1 MSTHFTLKKG
11 LPYFLGFLL
20 PFIIMAVVLLTN
32 EIWWGSDRTILASDG
47 FHQYVIFAQGLRNI
61 LHGSDSL
68 FYTFTSGLGLNFY
81 ALISYYLGSFL
92 SPFVFFF
99 SLTSMPDAI
108 YLFTLIKF
116 GLSGLSMYIALR
128 YLYKSV
134 NPYLLLSL
142 STSYA
147 LLSFATSQLE
157 INTWLDV
164 FILLPLIILGLHRL
178 LEQRQFLLY
187 YLSLTILFIQ
197 NYYFG
202 FMMAIFLVLYF
213 LAQITRYTSWKIWLR
228 QLLDFSLISLFSALS
243 SAIML
248 VPTYFDLSTHGEN
261 FSSFDNLFSKDAW
274 YLDIFAKNMIGAYDT
289 TKFGSIPMIYVGLF
303 PLVLCLIFFT
313 LSTIKWPVKLS
324 YALLL
329 SFILAAFYIE
339 PLDLLWQGMHA
350 PNMFLHR
357 YSWALSLTIIIMAA
371 EVLSH
376 AEAIKWKRLLIP
388 FIILFLG
395 FVTVGLFQ
403 KNYDFLSPTQLAL
416 TLILLAAYFV
426 ILINLNNRL
435 LPRQFLIS
443 FTLIFTLFEIFINTF
458 LVVGSLGDEWIFPT
472 RDGYNKQL
480 TDIENL
486 VNYSNSKKRDFYRTE
501 RLLPQTGNDS
511 MKFNYNGI
519 SQFSSI
525 RNTASSSTL
534 DRLGFQSNGTNLN
547 LRYQNNTIIADS
559 LFNISYNLSQT
570 NPQKFGFSEE
580 KYSNTMGLY
589 KNEFSLPLGILST
602 SVYNDVNFTVNTL
615 DNQANFLNKL
625 SGLSEDYF
633 QRLTSTPI
641 NPNNSLSK
649 RISLKT
655 DHTGA
660 TKVSYRLSI
669 PAHQQVYVSVPNISF
684 ANNNQKEVMISHS
697 KFSQTFTT
705 DNAYSFFN
713 IGHFEE
719 GQVITVTL
727 TFPGNATV
735 SFDPPTFYGLD
746 TLSYQKAIKT
756 LRSQKAQTKTNGN
769 HVITNYQAN
778 HDSSIIY
785 TLPFDRGWEAK
796 INNKKTKIRRVQKGF
811 MAVDVPKGKGTVRL
825 TFIPQGLKKGSLL
838 SILGIGLF
846 MIYSFLARL
855 VKLNTRKAPI
865 INGKS

>member
-1 MSTHFTLKKG
+1 MSIHFTLKKG

-20 PFIIMAVVLLTN
+20 PFFIMTIVLLTN

-128 YLYKSV
+128 SLYKTV

-164 FILLPLIILGLHRL
+164 FILLPLIILGLHHL

-202 FMMAIFLVLYF
+202 FMMAIFLILYF
-213 LAQITRYTSWKIWLR
+213 LAQMTRYASWKIRLR

-329 SFILAAFYIE
+329 SCILAAFYIE

-357 YSWALSLTIIIMAA
+357 YSWVLSLTIILMAA

-376 AEAIKWKRLLIP
+376 AEAIKWKRLFIP

-416 TLILLAAYFV
+416 TLILLVAYFV

-458 LVVGSLGDEWIFPT
+458 LVVGSLGDEWVFPT
-472 RDGYNKQL
+472 REGYEKQL
-480 TDIENL
+480 TSIEKL
-486 VNYSNSKKRDFYRTE
+486 VTYTKSKETDFYRIE

-511 MKFNYNGI
+511 MKYNYNGI

-525 RNTASSSTL
+525 RNTNSSSLL
-534 DRLGFQSNGTNLN
+534 DRLGFQSSGTNLN

-559 LFNISYNLSQT
+559 LFAVAYNLAST
-570 NPQKFGFSEE
+570 DPSKFGFQLDQTQTDMS
-580 KYSNTMGLY
+580 LY
-589 KNEFSLPLGILST
+589 KNTYASSLAILT
-602 SVYNDVNFTVNTL
+602 PNVYKDVNFTVNTL
-615 DNQANFLNKL
+615 DNQRSFLNRL
-625 SGLSEDYF
+625 TGLSENYF
-633 QRLTSTPI
+633 QRLHQNIIGQHTQL
-641 NPNNSLSK
+641 NN
-649 RISLKT
+649 RITLKS
-655 DHTGA
+655 D
-660 TKVSYRLSI
+660 TKKSSQITYRLSV
-669 PAHQQVYVSVPNISF
+669 PANQQVYVSMPNIT
-684 ANNNQKEVMISHS
+684 
-697 KFSQTFTT
+697 FSNENKKDVTVSVNHKSQVYTT

-713 IGHFEE
+713 IGYFETPQ
-719 GQVITVTL
+719 QVDVTFS
-727 TFPGNATV
+727 FPDNETI
-735 SFDPPTFYGLD
+735 SFDSPNFYALD
-746 TLSYQKAIKT
+746 TNTYQKAMAIIKQQDVT
-756 LRSQKAQTKTNGN
+756 TRTQKNT
-769 HVITNYQAN
+769 VITKFKAKQRA
-778 HDSSIIY
+778 SLVY
-785 TLPFDRGWEAK
+785 TLPYDKGWTAHLNGK
-796 INNKKTKIRRVQKGF
+796 VVPIQKVQKGF
-811 MAVDVPKGKGTVRL
+811 MKVDVPKGEGEVIL
-825 TFIPQGLKKGSLL
+825 TFIPKGLRLGTILSLAGFL
-838 SILGIGLF
+838 LFILYRQFIK
-846 MIYSFLARL
+846 RL
-855 VKLNTRKAPI
+855 K
-865 INGKS
+865 